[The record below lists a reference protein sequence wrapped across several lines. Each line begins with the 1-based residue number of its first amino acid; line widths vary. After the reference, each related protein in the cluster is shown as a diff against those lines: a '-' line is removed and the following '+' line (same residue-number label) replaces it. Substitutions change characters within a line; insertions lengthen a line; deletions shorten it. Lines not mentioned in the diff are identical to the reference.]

1 MLTEWKLARRFLRF
15 RRRGLARFTAA
26 VAVVGIAAGVGSL
39 IFAAALSRG
48 VENDIYEKLL
58 ANTPHVVLF
67 RHDGEKLDDPQGL
80 ITSISGLPNIRALT
94 PVGEA
99 SAVLIGDMGTSY
111 VILRSDAAAETG
123 GPDEIVIQPGVE
135 LAARTGVYRGGEA
148 DLVVLHEGEAPRS
161 IRVRIGSPIRTGL
174 FERDLTLAALSPEA
188 LATLEGTGAF
198 RPTAVEI
205 TTNDFFSSPAT
216 AASIRETVGGDYR
229 VIDWQEANRPL
240 FAAMSLERKAVFTV
254 ISLIIALAVL
264 NITTTL
270 ALLVEERRLDI
281 AVLRTCGARARM
293 IAMIFLAQGAI
304 TALAGLVAGAALGV
318 TAVAA
323 ANYWELISL
332 SEEVYMVGEVR
343 LAMAQADIL
352 FIAGS
357 VAGLS
362 ILASLYPA
370 WAASRVK
377 PMENLRNQ

>member
-1 MLTEWKLARRFLRF
+1 
-15 RRRGLARFTAA
+15 
-26 VAVVGIAAGVGSL
+26 
-39 IFAAALSRG
+39 
-48 VENDIYEKLL
+48 
-58 ANTPHVVLF
+58 
-67 RHDGEKLDDPQGL
+67 
-80 ITSISGLPNIRALT
+80 
-94 PVGEA
+94 
-99 SAVLIGDMGTSY
+99 
-111 VILRSDAAAETG
+111 
-123 GPDEIVIQPGVE
+123 
-135 LAARTGVYRGGEA
+135 
-148 DLVVLHEGEAPRS
+148 
-161 IRVRIGSPIRTGL
+161 
-174 FERDLTLAALSPEA
+174 
-188 LATLEGTGAF
+188 
-198 RPTAVEI
+198 
-205 TTNDFFSSPAT
+205 
-216 AASIRETVGGDYR
+216 
-229 VIDWQEANRPL
+229 
-240 FAAMSLERKAVFTV
+240 MSLERKAVFTM

>member
-1 MLTEWKLARRFLRF
+1 
-15 RRRGLARFTAA
+15 
-26 VAVVGIAAGVGSL
+26 
-39 IFAAALSRG
+39 
-48 VENDIYEKLL
+48 
-58 ANTPHVVLF
+58 
-67 RHDGEKLDDPQGL
+67 
-80 ITSISGLPNIRALT
+80 
-94 PVGEA
+94 
-99 SAVLIGDMGTSY
+99 
-111 VILRSDAAAETG
+111 
-123 GPDEIVIQPGVE
+123 
-135 LAARTGVYRGGEA
+135 
-148 DLVVLHEGEAPRS
+148 
-161 IRVRIGSPIRTGL
+161 
-174 FERDLTLAALSPEA
+174 
-188 LATLEGTGAF
+188 
-198 RPTAVEI
+198 
-205 TTNDFFSSPAT
+205 
-216 AASIRETVGGDYR
+216 
-229 VIDWQEANRPL
+229 
-240 FAAMSLERKAVFTV
+240 MSLERKAVFTV